1 MQSETYTPKVY
12 PDSEVEPRLQ
22 NASAHG
28 TTGPIHVSYPNFY
41 WPQANNWFAAL
52 EELNI
57 PLSAEPNEGLE
68 AGGYFLPLNIHPD
81 NQTRWDARRGYY
93 DPNIDRSNFNVQVN
107 SQVTKILFNEEETL
121 RATGV
126 EFASGPDAPRET
138 VFARCEVI
146 LASGAIH
153 TPQLL
158 ELSGIGQ
165 RSILEPLEIP
175 ILINLPGVG
184 NNLQDHAMLRLSY
197 DYTNTSV
204 RDINDFF
211 LNSTFDD
218 ESAAEFFASRTG
230 PWTAKPSGAVA
241 FPSLRQVTEDTSLRI
256 LQAQSLGDHLPPTY
270 ANESTLRAGFEIQAE
285 NLLKDL
291 DHPDTPAFEIL
302 NDNAGGLHL
311 ALMRPMSRGTTHI
324 TTADPFELPSVD
336 PRWLQD
342 PFDFDLMILAMQT
355 NQRILKTAAIQQ
367 LQPSYPDVPEDA
379 DVEQLAAIIRTG
391 TGTQFH
397 YSCTAAMLPRHL
409 GGVVSDELLVYGTHN
424 LRIVDT
430 SIYPMV
436 PGAHTQAVAF
446 GTAEKAAD
454 LIKLTRWVELSLSY
468 MWPDGSVTLMFSV
481 HVQTSGNSRG
491 REREQ

>member
-1 MQSETYTPKVY
+1 M
-12 PDSEVEPRLQ
+12 
-22 NASAHG
+22 
-28 TTGPIHVSYPNFY
+28 
-41 WPQANNWFAAL
+41 
-52 EELNI
+52 
-57 PLSAEPNEGLE
+57 E

-81 NQTRWDARRGYY
+81 NQTRWDARRGYH
-93 DPNIDRSNFNVQVN
+93 DPNIERTNFNVQIN
-107 SQVTKILFNEEETL
+107 SQVTKILFDEGETL
-121 RATGV
+121 NATGV
-126 EFASGPDAPRET
+126 EFATSPYALRET
-138 VFARCEVI
+138 VFARREVI
-146 LASGAIH
+146 LAAGAIQ

-165 RSILEPLEIP
+165 RSILEPLGIP
-175 ILINLPGVG
+175 VLINLPGVG
-184 NNLQDHAMLRLSY
+184 NNLQDHAMLRVSY

-211 LNSTFDD
+211 LNSTFND

-230 PWTAKPSGAVA
+230 PWTGKPSGAVA
-241 FPSLRQVTEDTSLRI
+241 FPSLRQVTNDTNSRI
-256 LQAQSLGDHLPPTY
+256 LRAQSVGDYLPPTY
-270 ANESTLRAGFEIQAE
+270 ANESTLRAGFEVQAQ

-291 DHPDTPAFEIL
+291 DRIETPAFENL

-311 ALMRPMSRGTTHI
+311 ALMRPLSRGTTHI

-336 PRWLQD
+336 PRWLEH
-342 PFDFDLMILAMQT
+342 PFDFELMILAMQT
-355 NQRILKTAAIQQ
+355 NQRILRTAAIQQ

-379 DVEQLAAIIRTG
+379 DPEQLAAIIRTG

-409 GGVVSDELLVYGTHN
+409 GGVVSDDLLVYGTNN
-424 LRIVDT
+424 LRVVDT

-454 LIKLTRWVELSLSY
+454 IIKLAR
-468 MWPDGSVTLMFSV
+468 
-481 HVQTSGNSRG
+481 
-491 REREQ
+491 